1 MRLSLLFLALLACN
15 REPPASDKTDDT
27 DAVDTD
33 TTEPTDTDGP
43 GDTDDTDEP
52 TDTDDTDPPD
62 VEIVEDCGNALP
74 MPPAGE
80 VCTVTGDASTATH
93 ILISGDILADDRSYR
108 TGCVLVDRET
118 NGLIERVGCD
128 CSVPADTLVVD
139 CPDAVVSPGLINS
152 HDHIRYN
159 LESPAEWG
167 DERFDHRHDWRTGA
181 RGHTELDADDSDLH
195 EAVLYGELRMMLGGA
210 TSIVGSISS
219 VSGAGLARN
228 LDKAEHNEGLGGWE
242 VGYATFPLGDSDG
255 TMATSGCE
263 AYDIDP
269 DFVLEDRIYLPHIA
283 EGIDAEANNEFQCLS
298 GLQQGGTDLVAE
310 NTSIVHGIG
319 LDASDVANVSE
330 SGAHLVWSPRSNISL
345 YGETAPVVLYDNLAV
360 PIALGTD
367 WTPSGS
373 ATMLREL
380 QCADSLNRDHY
391 ASHFS
396 DRELWQMVT
405 RNASVASG
413 ADGQLGRLRP
423 GFVGDIAVFAKS
435 GRDLHRAVIDAG
447 IADVELVLRG
457 SEPLTG
463 DADLMEALVTDFAS
477 CEALDDCVSDHVV
490 CMDGGK
496 TLAGVLAAVGP
507 TAYDLTICAPPAD
520 EPTCVPLRQ
529 DEDGDGIV
537 YPTSSMNDGDEDGV
551 DDPVDNCPDIFNPG
565 RPLDGFVQADA
576 DADGTGDA
584 CDLCPLPGACDWR
597 DPDSDGIEG
606 LDDNCADVAN
616 PLQEDVDGDLLGGAC
631 DACDDFWSPTGACPE
646 SVYDVKQG
654 LLADGDTAVLEHM
667 VVTAV
672 GPDGVFL
679 QLDPDA
685 ASYVGP
691 EYSGIYVYMPTDDQP
706 DRGDVITIE
715 GAVADFFGQLQL
727 SQIASWTVES
737 TGHPELE
744 PVFVDPADVA
754 TGGPAADALE
764 AVLVTVLD
772 VEVTAVDLAPG
783 PGDAAPTSEFEV
795 DGSLRVND
803 MLYDI
808 DPTPVLGEQ
817 FTALTGVLR
826 FANGDSKLEP
836 RDALDVLG
844 GPATIATI
852 SPDMA
857 ILEAGDVASL
867 LTVTLARAAGA
878 PEVVDVDCLPATVLA
893 CPATVTVP
901 VGQQSV
907 TIELT
912 GVAASDVPATV
923 TVALNGSEATASVH
937 VYDDASVRSVVS
949 LTPDPL
955 RIEPDGTEPMTVTL
969 DLPAPSTG
977 ATIDL
982 ETGAGL
988 VTTPGSVDVL
998 PGAFSATF
1006 DVTAGPTEGTE
1017 VVVAALGASVVEAT
1031 VDISAAPVGVGA
1043 LFSEYLEGSVGNNK
1057 YVEIKSYDP
1066 TPIDLSTCTVSIFSN
1081 GGVVGNAIALSPV
1094 VLAQGDIYLLCH
1106 SAATFVTAAP
1116 CDQTSGSLTFNG
1128 DDAVE
1133 LKCGGVVQDVIGQ
1146 IGFDPGD
1153 MWGTMPDATKD
1164 SVLRR
1169 DCLVT
1174 TGDADGGDA
1183 FDPTV
1188 EWTSGAMD
1196 DASDLG
1202 ADSCP

>member
-15 REPPASDKTDDT
+15 REPPAADKTGGTDT
-27 DAVDTD
+27 DLPDTD
-33 TTEPTDTDGP
+33 TTDSDTDVDPTETDT
-43 GDTDDTDEP
+43 
-52 TDTDDTDPPD
+52 TDTTDTIEPE
-62 VEIVEDCGNALP
+62 VEIVEDCANTLP
-74 MPPAGE
+74 SPPAGE
-80 VCTVTGDASTATH
+80 VCTVTGDPATAEH
-93 ILISGDILADDRSYR
+93 ILISGDILGDDRSWR
-108 TGCVLVDRET
+108 TGCVLMERET
-118 NGLIERVGCD
+118 NGLIESVGCD
-128 CSVPADTLVVD
+128 CTAPPDTLVID
-139 CPDAVVSPGLINS
+139 CPDAVISPGLINS

-167 DERFDHRHDWRTGA
+167 DERFDHRQDWRTGA

-195 EAVLYGELRMMLGGA
+195 EAVLYGELRMMLGGS

-219 VSGAGLARN
+219 VSGEGLARN

-242 VGYATFPLGDSDG
+242 VGYATFPLGDVDG
-255 TMATSGCE
+255 TTAASGCE

-269 DFVLEDRIYLPHIA
+269 EFVLEDRIYLPHIA
-283 EGIDAEANNEFQCLS
+283 EGIDAEANNEYQCLS
-298 GLQQGGTDLVAE
+298 GLQAGGTDLIAD

-330 SGAHLVWSPRSNISL
+330 SGAQLVWSPRSNISL

-373 ATMLREL
+373 ATLLREL
-380 QCADSLNRDHY
+380 QCADTLNRDQY
-391 ASHFS
+391 DSHFS
-396 DRELWQMVT
+396 DRQLWQMVT

-413 ADGQLGRLRP
+413 ADGQLGRLLP
-423 GFVGDIAVFAKS
+423 GFVADIAVFAKN

-457 SEPLTG
+457 SDPLTG
-463 DADLMEALVTDFAS
+463 DADVMEAVVADFAS

-490 CMDGGK
+490 CMDGGE
-496 TLAGVLAAVGP
+496 TLASVLEAVGSDP
-507 TAYDLTICAPPAD
+507 YDLTICAPPAD
-520 EPTCVPLRQ
+520 EPTCAPLRQ
-529 DEDGDGIV
+529 DEDGDGLI
-537 YPTSSMNDGDEDGV
+537 YPTSSLTDADEDGV
-551 DDPVDNCPDIFNPG
+551 EDGADNCRDIFNPG

-576 DADGTGDA
+576 DSDGAGDA
-584 CDLCPLPGACDWR
+584 CDACPLPGACDWR

-606 LDDNCADVAN
+606 LNDNCADVAN
-616 PLQEDVDGDLLGGAC
+616 PLQEDLDGDLLGAAC
-631 DACDDFWSPTGACPE
+631 DACDDYYSVTGACPE

-654 LLADGDTAVLEHM
+654 LVPDGDTAVLEHM

-672 GPDGVFL
+672 GADGMFL
-679 QLDPDA
+679 QLDPDD

-706 DRGDVITIE
+706 ARGDVITIE

-727 SQIASWTVES
+727 SQIASWTLES
-737 TGHPELE
+737 AGHAPLE

-754 TGGPAADALE
+754 TGAASADALE

-772 VEVTAVDLAPG
+772 VSVTAVDLAPG
-783 PGDAAPTSEFEV
+783 AGDASPTDEFEV
-795 DGSLRVND
+795 EGSLRVND

-808 DPTPVLGEQ
+808 EPAPVVGEQ
-817 FTALTGVLR
+817 FTAITGVLR
-826 FANGDSKLEP
+826 FANDDSKLEP
-836 RDALDVLG
+836 RDASDVLG
-844 GPATIATI
+844 GPATIATL
-852 SPDMA
+852 SPGNVV
-857 ILEAGDVASL
+857 LEAGDTASL

-878 PEVVDVDCLPATVLA
+878 AEVVAVACAPANVLT
-893 CPATVTVP
+893 CPATVTID
-901 VGQQSV
+901 VGEQSA
-907 TIELT
+907 TIALT
-912 GVAASDVPATV
+912 GVAASDIPATV
-923 TVALNGSEATASVH
+923 TAGLNGSEVVATVH
-937 VYDDASVRSVVS
+937 VYDDASVRTVVS
-949 LTPDPL
+949 LLPDPL

-977 ATIDL
+977 AIVDL
-982 ETGAGL
+982 EPGAGL
-988 VTTPGSVDVL
+988 VTVPGSVDVL
-998 PGAFSATF
+998 PGALSATF
-1006 DVTAGPTEGTE
+1006 DVTAGPTEAQE
-1017 VVVAALGASVVEAT
+1017 VVLASLGGVTIDAV
-1031 VDISAAPVGVGA
+1031 VDISAAPVGVGL

-1066 TPIDLSTCTVSIFSN
+1066 TPIDLSTCDVTVYSN
-1081 GGVVGNAIALSPV
+1081 GGVGGATISLSSV
-1094 VLAQGDIYLLCH
+1094 VLAQGDIFLLCN

-1128 DDAVE
+1128 DDAVAVS
-1133 LKCGGVVQDVIGQ
+1133 CGGVLNDVIGQ

-1153 MWGTMPDATKD
+1153 MWGVMPDATKD

-1174 TGDADGGDA
+1174 TGDADGADA

-1188 EWTSGAMD
+1188 EWISGVLD
-1196 DASDLG
+1196 DSSDLG
-1202 ADSCP
+1202 NDSCP